1 MNYRLFEPDD
11 FDELYEIEEVC
22 FQPPLRFSRRYMHQL
37 IASPSAAIWIAESHG
52 HLSGFGIV
60 EWSEQ
65 AVGIFAYIQTIEV
78 APQDRGRGIGS
89 ELMRRLEGS
98 ANAEGAVAIWLHVDE
113 TNAPAIQLYRS
124 HGYQHTGRT
133 ENYYTRGRAAEIYI
147 KHLKPGYIET
157 PHR

>member
-78 APQDRGRGIGS
+78 APQERGRGIGS

-113 TNAPAIQLYRS
+113 TNAAAIQLYRS

-147 KHLKPGYIET
+147 KHLKPDHIEA

>member
-1 MNYRLFEPDD
+1 MNYRLFEPED

-22 FQPPLRFSRRYMHQL
+22 FQPPLRFSRRYMRQL
-37 IASPSAAIWIAESHG
+37 IASPNAATWIAESNE

-60 EWSEQ
+60 DWSEQ
-65 AVGIFAYIQTIEV
+65 SVGVFAYIQTIEI
-78 APQDRGRGIGS
+78 APHYRGHGIGS

-113 TNAPAIQLYRS
+113 TNTAAIQLYRA

-133 ENYYTRGRAAEIYI
+133 ENYYTRGRAADIYI
-147 KHLKPGYIET
+147 KHLKPAT
-157 PHR
+157 DK